1 MTQFVVVVIFVIFV
15 ISIIER
21 CLKMICWE
29 MKNSSEMF
37 LFCNLNGNS
46 FIFMASTK
54 YKDRK
59 REEGKEKL
67 AH

>member
-1 MTQFVVVVIFVIFV
+1 MTQFVVVDVVIFVIY
-15 ISIIER
+15 IIGR

-46 FIFMASTK
+46 FIFMASTNKK
-54 YKDRK
+54 Y
-59 REEGKEKL
+59 REKERERWKN
-67 AH
+67 